1 MNLTR
6 LCANPRAKG
15 RSCSQLKLITRPR
28 GRERQSVKAQ
38 TAFLTRRSAGAA
50 CRRPFLSPSS
60 PPNQGQILNFP
71 TSCRNFHHFN
81 ALCFSS
87 WTSVNVYLSQ
97 LSHVIFCRQIFLF
110 VDKFLHQPQG
120 SLISSSPALARSSR
134 ATDCDLHVNH
144 ALIFLSPVCSAAG
157 NKPARRL

>member
-1 MNLTR
+1 MQPIK
-6 LCANPRAKG
+6 ANYKAKRARATICHGANGFSDTKK
-15 RSCSQLKLITRPR
+15 R
-28 GRERQSVKAQ
+28 
-38 TAFLTRRSAGAA
+38 GAA

-110 VDKFLHQPQG
+110 VDKFLHQPQR
-120 SLISSSPALARSSR
+120 SLISSSPSLASFLARDRLRSSCQSRPNFLVPCLLSSR
-134 ATDCDLHVNH
+134 EQTPKTTIN
-144 ALIFLSPVCSAAG
+144 
-157 NKPARRL
+157 